1 MTSTQRSEGVNNV
14 FKKRFRRKLC
24 LSELIE
30 ECEKRTASLHENKLD
45 ADYTSRSTNPIIYMT
60 HLAMLKTA
68 AQSYTRNL
76 YSDFEEQF
84 KEQFSFSCKLFQSEG
99 ATNIYKVTP
108 TKYQDEAIIIFNSE
122 DLTIKCSC
130 RKYECIGMYHSLN

>member
-1 MTSTQRSEGVNNV
+1 M
-14 FKKRFRRKLC
+14 
-24 LSELIE
+24 
-30 ECEKRTASLHENKLD
+30 
-45 ADYTSRSTNPIIYMT
+45 P

-99 ATNIYKVTP
+99 SINTYKVMP

-122 DLTIKCSC
+122 DMTVTCSC
-130 RKYECIGMYHSLN
+130 KKYECIGMYRPLK

>member
-1 MTSTQRSEGVNNV
+1 MTSTQRSEGMNNV

-30 ECEKRTASLHENKLD
+30 ECEKCTASLRENELD
-45 ADYTSRSTNPIIYMT
+45 ADYKSRSTNPIIYMP

-84 KEQFSFSCKLFQSEG
+84 KEQFSFSCKLF
-99 ATNIYKVTP
+99 
-108 TKYQDEAIIIFNSE
+108 
-122 DLTIKCSC
+122 
-130 RKYECIGMYHSLN
+130 